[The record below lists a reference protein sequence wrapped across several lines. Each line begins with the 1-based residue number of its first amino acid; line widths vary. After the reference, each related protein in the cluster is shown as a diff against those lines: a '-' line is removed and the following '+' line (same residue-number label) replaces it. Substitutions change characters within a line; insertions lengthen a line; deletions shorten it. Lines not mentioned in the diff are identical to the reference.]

1 MIDFLYFLDSI
12 EELYRKVER
21 ELEDE
26 ECRQKPR
33 RVSEAELKNINCGD
47 ELYSLFR
54 DNFDSSLY
62 R

>member
-1 MIDFLYFLDSI
+1 MDFLYFLDSV

-21 ELEDE
+21 ELEEE
-26 ECRQKPR
+26 ECRQKQR
-33 RVSEAELKNINCGD
+33 RVSESELKNINCGE

>member
-1 MIDFLYFLDSI
+1 MMDFLYFLDSV

-21 ELEDE
+21 ELENE
-26 ECRQKPR
+26 ECRQKQR
-33 RVSEAELKNINCGD
+33 RVSESELKIINCGE
-47 ELYSLFR
+47 ELYSIFR

>member
-1 MIDFLYFLDSI
+1 MMDFLYFLDSV

-26 ECRQKPR
+26 ECRQKQR
-33 RVSEAELKNINCGD
+33 RISESELKNINCGE
-47 ELYSLFR
+47 ELYSIFQ

>member
-1 MIDFLYFLDSI
+1 MMDFLYFLDSV

-21 ELEDE
+21 ELEEE
-26 ECRQKPR
+26 ECRQKQR
-33 RVSEAELKNINCGD
+33 RVSESELKNINCGE